1 MNRFEKRKLKS
12 GIYKHVN
19 ALMYTCIFA
28 VASII
33 TIAAVVNRTDEI
45 VYMDEEQVV
54 STVRESVAFTDKAA
68 HKVAVGES
76 ETEENVSNDVTENI
90 TDVPTEPDTTAGEPD
105 TSRITGNKIKVT
117 ADTLNVR
124 AQASEEAEVLGM
136 ADEDDV
142 YTIISEQGEWIEIDY
157 NGNNGFVKSEFV
169 EIQE

>member
-1 MNRFEKRKLKS
+1 MSTFIFRK
-12 GIYKHVN
+12 
-19 ALMYTCIFA
+19 
-28 VASII
+28 I
-33 TIAAVVNRTDEI
+33 TDKRTD
-45 VYMDEEQVV
+45 QKNG
-54 STVRESVAFTDKAA
+54 TAA

-157 NGNNGFVKSEFV
+157 NGNNGRSPISSFR
-169 EIQE
+169 